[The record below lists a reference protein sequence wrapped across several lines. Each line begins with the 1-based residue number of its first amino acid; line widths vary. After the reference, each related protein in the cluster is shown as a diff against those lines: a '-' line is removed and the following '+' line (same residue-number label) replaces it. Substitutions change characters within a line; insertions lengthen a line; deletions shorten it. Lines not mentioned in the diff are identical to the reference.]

1 MRKIYVLLAALCCVM
16 TASAIPGALTGKFS
30 TNSTGTKAIRFSQG
44 NLQYQAS
51 TNTWRFA
58 THQYDTIGKDNEKIS
73 ETYNGWIDLFGWGTS
88 GYNNK
93 FPYMNSVDPA
103 NYGAG
108 VRVSITNT
116 EYDWGVHNAISNGGN
131 TKGVWR
137 TLDYEL
143 ASIIKNRPNADKLFG
158 FGTVNGVHGLILLPD
173 DWTDPNGL
181 PAFKPALENGLAMT
195 EYGYLYENPNN
206 DNFSHNTYT
215 EQEWNNIMQ
224 ANGAVFLPV
233 TGYRLATTCKG
244 VSEEGKIEMGGYW
257 TTQYPGWTT
266 DSYVAEFNSFAIGS
280 LVLGNAYSEGTPGNN
295 FHYGYAVRLIKD
307 YETSTYYTVTI
318 TQPAHGKI
326 SVQETGVN
334 LSAVASGTTLHFV
347 ATPDEGYE
355 LDAWSGCAAD
365 GSLTVNAAATVTCTF
380 KKKTFKVTFVD
391 WNDAVLKAA
400 QTVEWG
406 AAAVPPA
413 EPTREGY
420 KFTGWDTDFSSVKS
434 DLTVKAKY
442 EEVDKTVYYTVTYY
456 DWDLTILGTEKVEEG
471 KDAKG
476 WKPEPTRE
484 GYVFIGWSK
493 PLTNITADL
502 SVQAMYE
509 EKKVWHT
516 VTYYDWDL
524 TILGTEKVEEGKDAK
539 GLEPAPTREG
549 YVFIGWSKP
558 LTNITADISVQ
569 ALYEARMAIDE
580 TEADSRNQKTGSRKL
595 IRDGQLLIIRNGK
608 MYNAQG
614 TEIQ

>member
-1 MRKIYVLLAALCCVM
+1 MRKIYVLLAALCCMM

-30 TNSTGTKAIRFSQG
+30 TNSTGTKAIQFSQG

-51 TNTWRFA
+51 TDTWQFA
-58 THQYDTIGKDNEKIS
+58 EKQYDVIGKDNEKIS
-73 ETYNGWIDLFGWGTS
+73 ETYNGWIDLFGFGTS
-88 GYNNK
+88 GYNDRY
-93 FPYMNSVDPA
+93 PYMTSEDPQA
-103 NYGAG
+103 YGAG
-108 VRVSITNT
+108 AKMSITST

-131 TKGVWR
+131 TKGKWR
-137 TLDYEL
+137 TLDNEIYG
-143 ASIIKNRPNADKLFG
+143 IIDKRPNAAKLFG
-158 FGTVNGVHGLILLPD
+158 FGSVNEINGLILLPD
-173 DWTDPNGL
+173 GWTDPDGL
-181 PAFKPALENGLAMT
+181 PAFKPALENGLAKT

-280 LVLGNAYSEGTPGNN
+280 LALGNAYSDGTPGNN

-307 YETSTYYTVTI
+307 YETPTYYTVTI

-326 SVQETGVN
+326 SVKETGVN
-334 LSAVASGTTLHFV
+334 LTAVAEGTMLHFV

-355 LDAWSGCAAD
+355 LDEWSGCAAD
-365 GSLTVNAAATVTCTF
+365 GSLTVSEAVTVTCTF
-380 KKKTFKVTFVD
+380 KKKTFYVTFVD
-391 WNDAVLKAA
+391 SDDTVLKPA
-400 QTVEWG
+400 QKVAWG
-406 AAAVPPA
+406 EAAVPPA
-413 EPTREGY
+413 DPTREGY
-420 KFTGWDTDFSSVKS
+420 VFTGWDTDFSSVKS
-434 DLTVKAKY
+434 DLTVKAQYK
-442 EEVDKTVYYTVTYY
+442 EVDKTVYYTVTYY

-502 SVQAMYE
+502 SVQA
-509 EKKVWHT
+509 
-516 VTYYDWDL
+516 
-524 TILGTEKVEEGKDAK
+524 
-539 GLEPAPTREG
+539 
-549 YVFIGWSKP
+549 
-558 LTNITADISVQ
+558 
-569 ALYEARMAIDE
+569 LYEARMAIDE